1 MSRTPTQE
9 QQHTYTLHRLKT
21 SSTLSPSCQDE
32 TTNLLFRIST
42 CLSDESTSKHCLKT
56 SPSMIRFRSFQLVPN
71 PNSNSLSSLSSS
83 LSQDS
88 TSIPS
93 CSTKCYET
101 CTILTGDTSCLGREG
116 KSDGKDSE
124 TRSSVVCTTTSRRN
138 QDSTCVSR
146 FSIRPTYVSLLMST
160 M

>member
-1 MSRTPTQE
+1 MKNRGDRNESNSNPTQ
-9 QQHTYTLHRLKT
+9 TYTLHRLKT

-71 PNSNSLSSLSSS
+71 PNSNSLSSLPSS

-88 TSIPS
+88 TLKTSKHTLNLDRVSMSS
-93 CSTKCYET
+93 CTPHS
-101 CTILTGDTSCLGREG
+101 
-116 KSDGKDSE
+116 
-124 TRSSVVCTTTSRRN
+124 N
-138 QDSTCVSR
+138 
-146 FSIRPTYVSLLMST
+146 VSLNFYRRSFLLVQDT
-160 M
+160 MYLQ